1 MLLAFFSEMVPVANT
16 SKPRRRGT
24 RTSSSLLIVGSG
36 GNINKLNRLAE
47 HKDRRL
53 QRMTVATLKELHESL
68 AALTVEERM
77 AKYDLKPDRADV
89 IVPAGNIFLLVSRL
103 VSATY
108 IYVPVIGL
116 SDGII
121 DEIYEEHKAQR
132 ARELMNAPR
141 R

>member
-1 MLLAFFSEMVPVANT
+1 
-16 SKPRRRGT
+16 
-24 RTSSSLLIVGSG
+24 
-36 GNINKLNRLAE
+36 
-47 HKDRRL
+47 
-53 QRMTVATLKELHESL
+53 MTVATLKELHESL